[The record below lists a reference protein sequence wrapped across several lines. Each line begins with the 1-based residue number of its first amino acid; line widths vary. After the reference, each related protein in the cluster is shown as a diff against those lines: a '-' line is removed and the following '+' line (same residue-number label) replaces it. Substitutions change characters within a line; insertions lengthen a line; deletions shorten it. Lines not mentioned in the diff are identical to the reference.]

1 LHIQDHGVVI
11 RLTAVAWT
19 ADLAAMK
26 LRTALLLAAMLA
38 VALLG
43 ILTIGR
49 TLQQPGAIAEMR
61 SAVAE
66 LRAAADSCITALDM
80 SQAELLEYNDR
91 LDSLRL
97 RVRGMETLPPRGVPA
112 DSYDIYL
119 RLFRLYNDSAKEWE
133 GRVESLQTERELCSA
148 LADRHNV
155 AVDSLRRLLM
165 EAQR

>member
-1 LHIQDHGVVI
+1 
-11 RLTAVAWT
+11 LTAVPLT
-19 ADLAAMK
+19 DDLAAMK
-26 LRTALLLAAMLA
+26 FKTALLLAAMMT

-43 ILTIGR
+43 ILTVGR

-61 SAVAE
+61 SIVAE
-66 LRAAADSCITALDM
+66 LRAAADSCTTALDI
-80 SQAELLEYNDR
+80 SQSELLEYNER

-119 RLFRLYNDSAKEWE
+119 RLFGLYNDSAQAWE
-133 GRVESLQTERELCSA
+133 GRVESLQAERELCREVT
-148 LADRHNV
+148 DRHNA

-165 EAQR
+165 NAQR

>member
-1 LHIQDHGVVI
+1 
-11 RLTAVAWT
+11 LTAVPLT
-19 ADLAAMK
+19 DDLAAMK
-26 LRTALLLAAMLA
+26 FKTALLLAAMMT

-43 ILTIGR
+43 ILTVGR

-61 SAVAE
+61 SIVAE
-66 LRAAADSCITALDM
+66 LRAAADSCTTALDI
-80 SQAELLEYNDR
+80 SQSELLEYNER

-119 RLFRLYNDSAKEWE
+119 RLFGLYNDSAQAWE
-133 GRVESLQTERELCSA
+133 GRVESLQVERELCREVT
-148 LADRHNV
+148 DRHNA

-165 EAQR
+165 NAQR